1 MPLDRPVPPGVPL
14 RRRPRSA
21 LARHGRALGALL
33 VVAVALLL
41 LVRSCADDELDP
53 TAGRTPPVVVSVV
66 DGDTVRIDLGS
77 HVETVRLIGIDTPET
92 KHPTEPVGCF
102 GPEASARTEELLV
115 PGTEVT
121 VERDAEE
128 RDRYGRLLAYV
139 VRRADGAFVNLQL
152 AREGFADALSIAP
165 NTSHAAEIGAAVREA
180 REQGRG
186 LWGAC
191 PGAVPSG
198 P

>member
-1 MPLDRPVPPGVPL
+1 MPLDRPVSPGVPR
-14 RRRPRSA
+14 RRRPRST
-21 LARHGRALGALL
+21 LARRGRALGAL
-33 VVAVALLL
+33 VAVAVVALV
-41 LVRSCADDELDP
+41 LVRACTHDDDP
-53 TAGRTPPVVVSVV
+53 AAGRTPPVVVSVV

-77 HVETVRLIGIDTPET
+77 RVETVRLIGIDTPET
-92 KHPTEPVGCF
+92 KHPTEPVGCY
-102 GPEASARTEELLV
+102 GPEASARTEELLA

-139 VRRADGAFVNLQL
+139 VRRTDGTFVNLEL
-152 AREGFADALSIAP
+152 ARGGFADALSIAP
-165 NTSHAAEIGAAVREA
+165 NTAHAGEIGAAVREA
-180 REQGRG
+180 REQARG

>member
-1 MPLDRPVPPGVPL
+1 VRT
-14 RRRPRSA
+14 
-21 LARHGRALGALL
+21 GRAIGLL
-33 VVAVALLL
+33 IVAVAAAV
-41 LVRSCADDELDP
+41 LVARACDGPADP
-53 TAGRTPPVVVSVV
+53 ASGRTPPVVTSVV
-66 DGDTVRIDLGS
+66 DGDTVRIDLGPR
-77 HVETVRLIGIDTPET
+77 VETVRLIGIDTPET
-92 KHPTEPVGCF
+92 KHPTKPVGCF
-102 GPEASARTEELLV
+102 GPEASARTAELLA

-139 VRRADGAFVNLQL
+139 VRRDDGMFVNLQL
-152 AREGFADALSIAP
+152 AREGYADVLSIAP
-165 NTSHAAEIGAAVREA
+165 NTAHAAEFATAVREA

-191 PGAVPSG
+191 SGAVPSG

>member
-1 MPLDRPVPPGVPL
+1 MPLDRPLSPGVPR

-21 LARHGRALGALL
+21 LARRGRALGALL
-33 VVAVALLL
+33 VVAIAALVLL
-41 LVRSCADDELDP
+41 RACTDDDGDP

-77 HVETVRLIGIDTPET
+77 RVETVRLIGIDTPET

-102 GPEASARTEELLV
+102 GPEASARTEELLA

-121 VERDAEE
+121 VERDAEQ

-152 AREGFADALSIAP
+152 ASEGFADALSIAP
-165 NTSHAAEIGAAVREA
+165 NTAHAAEISAAVHEA
-180 REQGRG
+180 REQARG

-191 PGAVPSG
+191 RGAVPSG

>member
-1 MPLDRPVPPGVPL
+1 MPLDRSVSPGRPR

-21 LARHGRALGALL
+21 VLRPRRAVGAVI
-33 VVAVALLL
+33 VVAAAVLL
-41 LVRSCADDELDP
+41 LVRACDGDTDP
-53 TAGRTPPVVVSVV
+53 TAGRTPPVVTSVI
-66 DGDTVRIDLGS
+66 DGDTVRIDLGNRI
-77 HVETVRLIGIDTPET
+77 ETVRLIGIDTPET
-92 KHPTEPVGCF
+92 KHPTEPVGCY
-102 GPEASARTEELLV
+102 GPEASARAGELLA
-115 PGTEVT
+115 PGTEVI

-128 RDRYGRLLAYV
+128 RDRYGRMLAYV
-139 VRRADGAFVNLQL
+139 VRRDDGTFVNVQL
-152 AREGFADALSIAP
+152 AREGFADALSISP
-165 NTSHAAEIGAAVREA
+165 NTAHAAEIGAAVREA